1 MIDWEALLTV
11 LLVSIGATLAV
22 VTLVAVAVR
31 GLSAREAGHAP
42 AMTSARHV
50 STLSAR
56 SGSIVGATCLVL
68 ATAIVLFGLWEIV
81 AR

>member
-1 MIDWEALLTV
+1 MINWGSLLTV
-11 LLVSIGATLAV
+11 LLVSIGTTIAV
-22 VTLVAVAVR
+22 VTLVSVAVR
-31 GLSAREAGHAP
+31 GLSARGAGQGA
-42 AMTSARHV
+42 ATTSERHV